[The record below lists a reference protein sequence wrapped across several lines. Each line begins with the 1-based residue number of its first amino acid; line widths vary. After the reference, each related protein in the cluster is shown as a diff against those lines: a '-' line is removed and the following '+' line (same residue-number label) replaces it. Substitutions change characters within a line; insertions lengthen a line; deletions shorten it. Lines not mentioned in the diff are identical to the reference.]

1 MKKLLLCVLLSVVS
15 VCAAKE
21 VCRDTG
27 QTIVIWL
34 SIDKSMEVPQQVC
47 RIVPDDS
54 DKVAETPQ
62 KKSKQKE
69 QKRN

>member
-1 MKKLLLCVLLSVVS
+1 MKKMLLFALLSVAN

-54 DKVAETPQ
+54 DKIAEAPQ